1 MAIAMMP
8 IPLALALAALPSAA
22 ALASPAAQ
30 AVVETLAT
38 PPGLPDEYV
47 GGAVAID
54 GNRLAVTQ
62 VGLFGTEGRV
72 DLYDLGPDGWVL
84 VDSVFGSS
92 PAVAGGDYGS
102 AVALQDDTLIVGNFQ
117 VNSPQ
122 NIGAVDVFT
131 LQGGIWTPA
140 QTFFDG
146 VPGDDHFGVSVA
158 LDGDTFVV
166 GARLDGTVGFRGGAA
181 HVYER
186 AGGVWTVAAQL
197 SPQSALYSGSFF
209 GDTVD
214 VEGDRIAV
222 GGFGAFGRPIA
233 ALFERTP
240 TGRWPLLS
248 LLVPPGGTPGEYG
261 RSVVLDG
268 GFVYVG
274 SPDFALPGGIRDA
287 IEVFDAATGA
297 YVERITMPSQPSV
310 YGLGHRLAVD
320 GDLIVAGGQDPWNGS
335 GDGFVATFHRGPS
348 GWERIGMF
356 NAGGAGAGTSLA
368 LEGGLGAIGA
378 LRALAAMSDAYAMV
392 VAAPPTIDCVG
403 PVSPPIE
410 ADGVLSR
417 TWRSATLHSTGA
429 APGSLG
435 VLYAGVA
442 SPPVT
447 TAFGP
452 LCIGSTPARLGVST
466 ADAAGT
472 LFAAPNGRSGPLA
485 LFSPGTSVAFQFV
498 RRTPGGAVA
507 SASAAFVMTP

>member
-1 MAIAMMP
+1 MKP
-8 IPLALALAALPSAA
+8 IFLALAALPSAA

-30 AVVETLAT
+30 AVVETLRT
-38 PPGLPDEYV
+38 PPGLPAEYV
-47 GGAVAID
+47 GGAVAMD

-72 DLYDLGPDGWVL
+72 DLYDLGPDGWVV

-102 AVALQDDTLIVGNFQ
+102 AVALQGDTLIVGNFQ

-122 NIGAVDVFT
+122 NVGAVDVFT
-131 LQGGIWTPA
+131 LHGGVWTPV
-140 QTFFDG
+140 QSFFDG
-146 VPGDDHFGVSVA
+146 IPGDDHFGISVA
-158 LDGDTFVV
+158 LDGDTFVA

-181 HVYER
+181 YVYER
-186 AGGVWTVAAQL
+186 SGGVWTLAAQL
-197 SPQSALYSGSFF
+197 TPQSALYSGSFF

-233 ALFERTP
+233 ALYERTP
-240 TGRWPLLS
+240 SGGWPLLA

-274 SPDFALPGGIRDA
+274 SPSFSLPGGIRGA

-297 YVERITMPSQPSV
+297 YVQRITMPALPNV
-310 YGLGHRLAVD
+310 FGLGHRLAVD
-320 GDLIVAGGQDPWNGS
+320 GDLMLAGGRDPWNGS

-348 GWERIGMF
+348 GWERIGLF
-356 NAGGAGAGTSLA
+356 NSGGAGAGTSLA
-368 LEGGLGAIGA
+368 LEGGLGAMGA
-378 LRALAAMSDAYAMV
+378 LRGSTGMSDTYAMV
-392 VAAPPTIDCVG
+392 VAAPPTIDCVD
-403 PVSPPIE
+403 PLSPPIE

-417 TWRSATLHSTGA
+417 TWRSATLRSTGA
-429 APGSLG
+429 APGTIG
-435 VLYAGVA
+435 VLVAGAA

-452 LCIGSTPARLGVST
+452 LCIGSTPARLGVSV
-466 ADAAGT
+466 ADASGT
-472 LFAAPNGRSGPLA
+472 LFAAPNGRGGPLA
-485 LFSPGTSVAFQFV
+485 LFAPGTSVAFQFV
-498 RRTPGGAVA
+498 RRAPGGAVA
-507 SASAAFVMTP
+507 SAAAAFVMTP